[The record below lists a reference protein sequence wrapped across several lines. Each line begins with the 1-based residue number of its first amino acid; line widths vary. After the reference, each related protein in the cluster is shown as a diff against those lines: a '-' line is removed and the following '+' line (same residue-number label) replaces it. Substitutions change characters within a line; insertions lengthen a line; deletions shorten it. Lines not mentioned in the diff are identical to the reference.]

1 MPCAHPQT
9 LRFADHRAARCARQR
24 GRARAECS
32 PHQCPQRRRIRAWLE
47 PESAMSD
54 GDGEVATKRRR
65 LTHSGEADVVMF
77 AILGGVAL
85 IGYHDL
91 FGGWANYAG
100 PTFGGVAAG
109 AIFASLLRPRLTIG
123 RAFVI
128 ALVAGA
134 LFVIYSA
141 LVGTLVGG
149 VFPGLDTI
157 RALRD
162 GVAHGFSDA
171 LGDSL
176 PLRDR
181 QGPLVLVSALSW
193 LCGYTTTDISLR
205 SRLAA
210 VPLIPPIVPLGLSLP
225 LTAPIGGP
233 SVVYISIFVALCF
246 LAVLLRAS
254 PDLTANRSERVVE
267 IDSRSLVSSRLTVG
281 VPLVAIIALLCPLVA
296 NAASSNNP
304 FD

>member
-1 MPCAHPQT
+1 
-9 LRFADHRAARCARQR
+9 
-24 GRARAECS
+24 
-32 PHQCPQRRRIRAWLE
+32 
-47 PESAMSD
+47 
-54 GDGEVATKRRR
+54 
-65 LTHSGEADVVMF
+65 
-77 AILGGVAL
+77 
-85 IGYHDL
+85 
-91 FGGWANYAG
+91 
-100 PTFGGVAAG
+100 
-109 AIFASLLRPRLTIG
+109 
-123 RAFVI
+123 
-128 ALVAGA
+128 
-134 LFVIYSA
+134 
-141 LVGTLVGG
+141 
-149 VFPGLDTI
+149 I

-193 LCGYTTTDISLR
+193 LCGYTTTDICLR

-210 VPLIPPIVPLGLSLP
+210 VPLIPPIVLLGLSLP

-281 VPLVAIIALLCPLVA
+281 VPLVVIIALLCPLVA

-304 FD
+304 FDPRDLRDELVATTTVLDPLAEYKAIVTRVPEQSLFRVSLTGASALDVGRMPAITL